1 MKNFCTVEDTV
12 KRMKGQST
20 NWRKILTKTYLIKD
34 CIKNILKTLKNQQ

>member
-20 NWRKILTKTYLIKD
+20 NWEKNTCNDIFDKGLYSK
-34 CIKNILKTLKNQQ
+34 CIKNS